1 MSAEGV
7 GKLSTNK
14 GDSMNSEIKGKC
26 QVEPLVKCSCGGIA
40 QTHPGPL
47 FGLYV
52 ECISCGKRTK
62 IQGTRKSVVS
72 SWNYDGFN
80 K

>member
-1 MSAEGV
+1 MSV
-7 GKLSTNK
+7 RLPQIK
-14 GDSMNSEIKGKC
+14 GNNMNSEIKGKC

-40 QTHPGPL
+40 QTRPGSL

-52 ECISCGKRTK
+52 ECRACGKHTK
-62 IQGTRKSVVS
+62 IRGMEKDAVS
-72 SWNYDGFN
+72 SWNYDGFS